1 MADDKPRPAAGGDGS
16 PDEHGPDGEPRHVPK
31 AGDGADRDGTGKER
45 KGEAG
50 DKDEAGGKD
59 KGGSKGQTGG
69 DADAG
74 GKRERG
80 QDKPGDQRE
89 RLGDNVYQ
97 RFHGPIYAPNATFGM
112 GGGSAAGDEQQA
124 RGRDEGPVEET
135 VIATIVR
142 TYAKP
147 ACYDEAERALKD
159 AHVVI
164 PTGDA
169 GSGRRAG
176 AIVMLAGVRAPD
188 KPLVRINPSITL
200 EKLAV
205 RSFDEGTGYL
215 ISEKFAEQLVPELAE
230 FHWDALCQKVRKAK
244 AYLVV
249 TVGAGSITAVP
260 DAIRQVAWNRPDAA
274 DALRAHLG
282 ASYVADDI
290 IHKVAEALG
299 ADYSLAGIGAV
310 ARRILSGEDI
320 GQLLEELHGGNRQT
334 VVGWLDDVDAAI
346 PAVLEVATLAFVL
359 GVTER
364 LFEDEVAG
372 LKHRLAD
379 FAPEL
384 DTSSKKAKAEAE
396 FKFRQLRKQR
406 ADHKLLTVRHVPVA
420 RSSGSIAVRHVDFRV
435 PEYRRYVIAEL
446 WNSLGRE
453 FWTGMRRWLNSIAEA
468 DHHDPLRHADLMN
481 SAAIGLA
488 LLALVAPDEV
498 IDCYLEPWTDEDSSA
513 GQQTMAVYVVWQMS
527 MHDQTA
533 PLALRIAIL
542 WAGQGPPTQRMLAA
556 IAFSGELGARYP
568 VEATK
573 RLGQLADQ
581 NEPMVTL
588 AFGRLF
594 ATLAGQGG
602 DAVVVLRELRR
613 RMADKKDRRSVD
625 LLLGAVIDLVSARD
639 FRTGRPS
646 VAVFLSDNAG
656 HVADLGALWARALY
670 LRPWRDR
677 AIRALVATVTAIA
690 KPAGGVRA
698 KPQHPAEPG
707 DLAWSLGA
715 AIGTELPELER
726 APLRYEIAR
735 WVDEEHRRGKR
746 DRKPRD
752 DGSDPP
758 LSPEFE
764 ELLEKL
770 LNAIEHPF
778 LRELG

>member
-1 MADDKPRPAAGGDGS
+1 MADDKPRPAAGVDGS
-16 PDEHGPDGEPRHVPK
+16 PDEHGPVYGQQRPPK
-31 AGDGADRDGTGKER
+31 AADGAGKDGTGKE
-45 KGEAG
+45 GEAG
-50 DKDEAGGKD
+50 DEAGGKD
-59 KGGSKGQTGG
+59 KAGSKGETGG
-69 DADAG
+69 NADAG

-97 RFHGPIYAPNATFGM
+97 RFNGPIYAPNATFGT
-112 GGGSAAGDEQQA
+112 GGGSAGGDEQQA

-142 TYAKP
+142 TYARP

-159 AHVVI
+159 THVVI
-164 PTGDA
+164 STGAA

-176 AIVMLAGVRAPD
+176 AIVMLAGVRATD
-188 KPLVRINPSITL
+188 KQLVRINPSITL

-215 ISEKFAEQLVPELAE
+215 ISEKFAEPGKPGLTE

-249 TVGAGSITAVP
+249 TVGAGSVTGVP
-260 DAIRQVAWNRPDAA
+260 DAIRQITWHRPDAA
-274 DALRAHLG
+274 DALRAHIG

-299 ADYSLAGIGAV
+299 TDYSLGGIGGI

-334 VVGWLDDVDAAI
+334 VTGWLDDVDAAI
-346 PAVLEVATLAFVL
+346 PAVLEVAALAFVL

-364 LFEDEVAG
+364 LFEDELAE
-372 LKHRLAD
+372 LKDRLRD
-379 FAPEL
+379 FVPEL
-384 DTSSKKAKAEAE
+384 DTRSKKAKAEAE

-406 ADHKLLTVRHVPVA
+406 ADHKLLTVRQVPVA

-453 FWTGMRRWLNSIAEA
+453 FWTGMRRWLDSIADA
-468 DHHDPLRHADLMN
+468 DDLDPLWHADLMN
-481 SAAIGLA
+481 SMAIGLA

-498 IDCYLEPWTDEDSSA
+498 IDCYLDPWTEEDSSA

-527 MHDQTA
+527 MLDQTA

-556 IAFSGELGARYP
+556 IAFSGELGGRYP
-568 VEATK
+568 IEATK
-573 RLGQLADQ
+573 RLSQLADQ
-581 NEPMVTL
+581 KEPMVAL
-588 AFGRLF
+588 AFGKLF
-594 ATLAGQGG
+594 ATLATQGG

-613 RMADKKDRRSVD
+613 RMADKRDRRSAD
-625 LLLGAVIDLVSARD
+625 LLLEAVIELVKARD
-639 FRTGRPS
+639 FRTGRPAA
-646 VAVFLSDNAG
+646 AVFLSDNAG
-656 HVADLGALWARALY
+656 HVADLGALWAQVLY

-677 AIRALVATVTAIA
+677 AIRALVTTVTAIA
-690 KPAGGVRA
+690 KPGSGVRA
-698 KPQHPAEPG
+698 KPQPPAEPG
-707 DLAWSLGA
+707 DLARLLGA
-715 AIGTELPELER
+715 AIGTELPELGR

-735 WVDEEHRRGKR
+735 WVDQERRRGKR
-746 DRKPRD
+746 DPKPRD

-758 LSPEFE
+758 LPPESD

-770 LNAIEHPF
+770 LNAIVHPSP
-778 LRELG
+778 RELGK

>member
-1 MADDKPRPAAGGDGS
+1 MADDKPEPAAGSGGP
-16 PDEHGPDGEPRHVPK
+16 PDEPGPDGEPRRAPRS
-31 AGDGADRDGTGKER
+31 ADGTGKEGKGDAGDKEKAGS
-45 KGEAG
+45 KGEASG
-50 DKDEAGGKD
+50 N
-59 KGGSKGQTGG
+59 
-69 DADAG
+69 ADAG
-74 GKRERG
+74 GKRERD
-80 QDKPGDQRE
+80 QDKSGDRRE

-97 RFHGPIYAPNATFGM
+97 RFHGTIYAPNATFGM
-112 GGGSAAGDEQQA
+112 GGGPAGGDEQA
-124 RGRDEGPVEET
+124 RGRDEGPIEDT

-164 PTGDA
+164 LMGAA

-188 KPLVRINPSITL
+188 KQLVRINPSITL
-200 EKLAV
+200 EKLSV
-205 RSFDEGTGYL
+205 RSFDAGTGYL
-215 ISEKFAEQLVPELAE
+215 ISEKFAEPGKPGLTE

-249 TVGAGSITAVP
+249 TAGTGSITAVP
-260 DAIRQVAWNRPDAA
+260 DAIRQITWHRPDAA
-274 DALRAHLG
+274 DVLRAHIG

-299 ADYSLAGIGAV
+299 TDYSLAGVGAI

-320 GQLLEELHGGNRQT
+320 GQLLEELHGGTRQT
-334 VVGWLDDVDAAI
+334 VAGWLDDVDAAI
-346 PAVLEVATLAFVL
+346 PAVLEVAVLAFVL
-359 GVTER
+359 GITER
-364 LFEDEVAG
+364 LFEDELAE
-372 LKHRLAD
+372 LKTRLKD

-384 DTSSKKAKAEAE
+384 DTRSKRAKAEAE

-406 ADHKLLTVRHVPVA
+406 ADHKLLTVRQAPVA

-453 FWTGMRRWLNSIAEA
+453 FWTGMRRWLDSIADA
-468 DHHDPLRHADLMN
+468 DDLDPLWHADLMN
-481 SAAIGLA
+481 SMAIGLA

-498 IDCYLEPWTDEDSSA
+498 IDCYLDPWTEEDSSA

-527 MHDQTA
+527 MLDQTA

-556 IAFSGELGARYP
+556 IAFSGELGRRYP
-568 VEATK
+568 IEATK
-573 RLGQLADQ
+573 RLSQLADQ
-581 NEPMVTL
+581 KEPMVAV
-588 AFGRLF
+588 AFGQLF
-594 ATLAGQGG
+594 AALATQGR

-613 RMADKKDRRSVD
+613 RMADKKDRQSAD
-625 LLLGAVIDLVSARD
+625 LLLEAVIELVKARD
-639 FRTGRPS
+639 FRTGRPAA
-646 VAVFLSDNAG
+646 AVFLSDNAG
-656 HVADLGALWARALY
+656 LVADLGALWAQVLY

-690 KPAGGVRA
+690 KSGSGVRA
-698 KPQHPAEPG
+698 KPQSPTEPG
-707 DLAWSLGA
+707 DLARVLGA
-715 AIGTELPELER
+715 AIGAEVPELAR
-726 APLRYEIAR
+726 APLRIEIAR
-735 WVDEEHRRGKR
+735 WVDQERRRRRR
-746 DRKPRD
+746 DPKPRDD
-752 DGSDPP
+752 DGSDPSLP
-758 LSPEFE
+758 PESD

-770 LNAIEHPF
+770 LNAIVHPSP
-778 LRELG
+778 RELGK

>member
-1 MADDKPRPAAGGDGS
+1 MADDKPRPAAVGDGS
-16 PDEHGPDGEPRHVPK
+16 PDEHGPVHGPQRPPK
-31 AGDGADRDGTGKER
+31 AADGAGKDGPGKEG

-50 DKDEAGGKD
+50 NNDEAGVKD
-59 KGGSKGQTGG
+59 KARSKGE
-69 DADAG
+69 ASANAEAG

-89 RLGDNVYQ
+89 RLGDNVFQ
-97 RFHGPIYAPNATFGM
+97 RFNGPIYAPNATFGM

-124 RGRDEGPVEET
+124 RGRDEGPVEDP
-135 VIATIVR
+135 VISAILR

-147 ACYDEAERALKD
+147 GCYDEAEQALRD
-159 AHVVI
+159 SHVVI
-164 PTGDA
+164 LTGEA

-176 AIVMLAGVRAPD
+176 AIVMLAGVRVAD

-205 RSFDEGTGYL
+205 RSFSAGTGYL
-215 ISEKFAEQLVPELAE
+215 ISEKFAEQVVPELAE
-230 FHWDALCQKVRKAK
+230 FHWDALGQKIRKAK

-249 TVGAGSITAVP
+249 TASAGSITAVP
-260 DAIRQVAWNRPDAA
+260 DAIRQFAWQRPDAA

-282 ASYVADDI
+282 AADVADDI

-299 ADYSLAGIGAV
+299 KDFSLASIGAI

-320 GQLLEELHGGNRQT
+320 GQLLEDLHGGNRQT
-334 VVGWLDDVDAAI
+334 VASWLDDVDAEI

-359 GVTER
+359 GITER
-364 LFEDEVAG
+364 IFEDEVAG
-372 LKHRLAD
+372 LRRHLAD
-379 FAPEL
+379 SAPEFDL
-384 DTSSKKAKAEAE
+384 RQKKADL
-396 FKFRQLRKQR
+396 KFGQLRKQR
-406 ADHKLLTVRHVPVA
+406 TDHKLLTVRQVPVA

-453 FWTGMRRWLNSIAEA
+453 FWTGMRRWLNGIADA

-498 IDCYLEPWTDEDSSA
+498 IDCYLEPWTAEDSSA

-527 MHDQTA
+527 MLDQTA

-542 WAGQGPPTQRMLAA
+542 WAGQGPPAQRMLAA

-573 RLGQLADQ
+573 RLSQLAVQ
-581 NEPMVTL
+581 NEPTVTL

-594 ATLAGQGG
+594 ATLAGQGS
-602 DAVVVLRELRR
+602 DAAVVLRELRR
-613 RMADKKDRRSVD
+613 LMADRKDRRSAGQ
-625 LLLGAVIDLVSARD
+625 LLEAVIDLLAVRD
-639 FRTGRPS
+639 FRTGRPAA
-646 VAVFLSDNAG
+646 AVFLSDNAE
-656 HVADLGALWARALY
+656 HATDLGALWAQALY
-670 LRPWRDR
+670 LRPWRHR
-677 AIRALVATVTAIA
+677 AIRALVFWVAATA
-690 KPAGGVRA
+690 KSGGGVRA
-698 KPQHPAEPG
+698 KPQQPAESG
-707 DLAWSLGA
+707 DLARLLGA
-715 AIGTELPELER
+715 AIGTELPEADR
-726 APLRYEIAR
+726 APLRYEIVR
-735 WVDEEHRRGKR
+735 WVDEERRRKER
-746 DRKPRD
+746 DRNPRD
-752 DGSDPP
+752 DGSDPLP
-758 LSPEFE
+758 SPEFD

-770 LNAIEHPF
+770 LNAMVHP
-778 LRELG
+778 LPRELGE

>member
-1 MADDKPRPAAGGDGS
+1 MADDKPRPAADGGGP
-16 PDEHGPDGEPRHVPK
+16 PDEHGPGGKLQHPPK
-31 AGDGADRDGTGKER
+31 ASDGAGEDDKD
-45 KGEAG
+45 EAG
-50 DKDEAGGKD
+50 DKDKA
-59 KGGSKGQTGG
+59 GSKGEAGENAG
-69 DADAG
+69 AG

-97 RFHGPIYAPNATFGM
+97 RFNGPIYAPNATFGTS
-112 GGGSAAGDEQQA
+112 GGPAGGDEQQA
-124 RGRDEGPVEET
+124 RGRDEGPVEEI
-135 VIATIVR
+135 VIAAIVR

-159 AHVVI
+159 TNVVI
-164 PTGDA
+164 STGEA

-176 AIVMLAGVRAPD
+176 AIVMLAGVRAAD
-188 KPLVRINPSITL
+188 KPLVRINPSIAL

-205 RSFDEGTGYL
+205 RSFDKGVGYL
-215 ISEKFAEQLVPELAE
+215 ISEKFAEQVAPELAE
-230 FHWDALCQKVRKAK
+230 FHWDALCQKIRKAK

-249 TVGAGSITAVP
+249 TAGAGSVTAVP
-260 DAIRQVAWNRPDAA
+260 DAVRRIAWHRPEAA
-274 DALRAHLG
+274 DALRAHFG
-282 ASYVADDI
+282 ASDIADDI

-299 ADYSLAGIGAV
+299 TDYSLAGIGAI

-320 GQLLEELHGGNRQT
+320 GQLLDELHGGNRQT
-334 VVGWLDDVDAAI
+334 VVGWLDEVDAAI
-346 PAVLEVATLAFVL
+346 PAVLEVAALAFVL

-364 LFEDEVAG
+364 LFEDEVAD
-372 LKHRLAD
+372 LKHRLRD

-384 DTSSKKAKAEAE
+384 DTGSKKARAEAE

-435 PEYRRYVIAEL
+435 PEYRRYVVAEL

-453 FWTGMRRWLNSIAEA
+453 FWTGMRRWLNSIADA
-468 DHHDPLRHADLMN
+468 DDLDPLRHVDLMN
-481 SAAIGLA
+481 SVAIGLA

-498 IDCYLEPWTDEDSSA
+498 IDCYLEPWTEEDSSD

-527 MHDQTA
+527 MLDQTA

-568 VEATK
+568 VEATN
-573 RLGQLADQ
+573 RLSQLADQ
-581 NEPMVTL
+581 KEPMVSL

-602 DAVVVLRELRR
+602 DAVVVLRKLRR

-625 LLLGAVIDLVSARD
+625 LLLEAVIELVSARD
-639 FRTGRPS
+639 FHTGRPAA
-646 VAVFLSDNAG
+646 AVFLSDNAG
-656 HVADLGALWARALY
+656 HVADLGALWAQALY

-677 AIRALVATVTAIA
+677 AVRALVATVTAIA
-690 KPAGGVRA
+690 KSGSGVRA
-698 KPQHPAEPG
+698 KPQQPTEPG
-707 DLAWSLGA
+707 DLARLLGA
-715 AIGTELPELER
+715 AIGAELPELER
-726 APLRYEIAR
+726 APLRYEIVR
-735 WVDEEHRRGKR
+735 WVDQEHRRSKR

-752 DGSDPP
+752 DHSDPP
-758 LSPEFE
+758 LPPESD

-770 LNAIEHPF
+770 LNAIVHPSP
-778 LRELG
+778 RELGE